1 MGTSKLGGEGGGEPS
16 LENNPLTVRD
26 VSNGNPALRREREVE
41 AEAAK
46 VTLYPISSRPTP
58 FCSSLALSVSQPAA
72 FVLRSFL
79 SSFGI

>member
-1 MGTSKLGGEGGGEPS
+1 MSARSDSPAVRAGTFRGPVLAAA
-16 LENNPLTVRD
+16 
-26 VSNGNPALRREREVE
+26 VSMSPEEREEREREVE